1 MKTALIFLALLF
13 TASCGNDDRI
23 HKALDS
29 VGIPKHLAELKYTVT
44 TPGGVRV
51 LSTQP
56 IPDAALATIDA
67 AISLQI
73 ARISAARPAWTAHT
87 RLDQYSVMLID
98 TETYSTVDMPGAPLI
113 QLRGGTTA
121 GTVVGILGTRQTLGR
136 SYIVVPHQNGQNWRF
151 MDYFF
156 QAVRNESEHDREC
169 NEPNRLEPYAECE
182 QYTGW
187 NDVHP
192 HFP

>member
-1 MKTALIFLALLF
+1 MLKYLLF
-13 TASCGNDDRI
+13 ISLITFSCGTNNRI

-29 VGIPKHLAELKYTVT
+29 IGIPAHFADLKHDVT
-44 TPGGVRV
+44 TPGGVHV
-51 LSTQP
+51 VSTQP
-56 IPDAALATIDA
+56 IPAEALATIDA

-73 ARISAARPAWTAHT
+73 SKISAARPTWVNHT

-98 TETYSTVDMPGAPLI
+98 TDTYSTVDMPGAPLI

-121 GTVVGILGTRQTLGR
+121 GTVVGILGTRQTLDR

-156 QAVRNESEHDREC
+156 QAIRNESEHDREC
-169 NEPNRLEPYAECE
+169 NEPNRLAPFSECE
-182 QYTGW
+182 QYATW